1 MAQKFVGVDLGTHHV
16 KVVVVQARLRGVQV
30 VDAFEEPVGHA
41 AEPPASSD
49 GGETGKDERRDPLS
63 PVISV
68 ALGLLRSRGLLNE
81 SMGIAMPSGAASYRV
96 LSFPFADERR
106 IAQAVGF
113 EAEGQFP
120 IPIEELAHG
129 HTVIPAPDGG
139 RALLAATKRERVEQ
153 IAAVFKRAGAD
164 VKAITPGPIAAAHVI
179 SASLPPPSAEMT
191 EQGREPVALLVDL
204 GHHHTSFVALGPKGP
219 LAVRTLRR
227 GGLHIT
233 RAISQRY
240 GMDMVAAEAAK
251 HVDAFLPHRGFET
264 ITQEQLEAGKVVA
277 TALEDIVKEV
287 EQTRL
292 WLRATYRWEVC
303 KLVLAGGGA
312 ALTGLDAY
320 LREHTGLPVDP
331 VELGGVARVQA
342 AKHANASTMAAAL
355 GAAYG
360 AARRPLIQLHDRGG
374 TDSEGKWIQERV
386 SALVAIGVAVMAFGA
401 LDTIAQLK
409 AADAEKAAYAA
420 ELEEATRK
428 VFGAPLKPDGV
439 ETELA
444 RVEGQDLTSLIPER
458 GALEVLALVTKAATP
473 TDLEQAAAAT
483 AVAPPMRAD
492 GAEEDDG
499 EEGEE
504 EATAAEDT
512 TARAASGP
520 VDPSR
525 GIVVADDLNFAAV
538 DVRER
543 KVELRASANSSSAQD
558 RLNGRLAQIGCISN
572 IQNGKVK
579 GDARKSFEMTMDNQ
593 CYKASASEA
602 NANGGGGDE

>member
-41 AEPPASSD
+41 AEPAK
-49 GGETGKDERRDPLS
+49 GEGSEDEKQDPLR

-81 SMGIAMPSGAASYRV
+81 SMGVALPSGVASYRV

-120 IPIEELAHG
+120 MSIDELAHG
-129 HTVIPAPDGG
+129 HTVVPAPDGG
-139 RALLAATKRERVEQ
+139 RALLAATKRARVEQ
-153 IAAVFKRAGAD
+153 IAGIFERAGAD
-164 VKAITPGPIAAAHVI
+164 LKAITPGPIAAAHVI
-179 SASLPPPSAEMT
+179 SANVPPASPELT

-204 GHHHTSFVALGPKGP
+204 GHRTTSFVALGPKGP

-233 RAISQRY
+233 RAIAARY
-240 GMDMVAAEAAK
+240 GMDLVAAEAAK
-251 HVDAFLPHRGFET
+251 HADAFLPHRGFET
-264 ITQEQLEAGKVVA
+264 ITSEQLEAGKVVA
-277 TALEDIVKEV
+277 TALEEIVKEI

-292 WLRATYRWEVC
+292 WLRATYRWEVS
-303 KLVLAGGGA
+303 KLVLAGGGSE
-312 ALTGLDAY
+312 LTGLDAY
-320 LREHTGLPVDP
+320 LTEHTGLPVVP
-331 VELGGVARVQA
+331 VELGGAARVQA
-342 AKHANASTMAAAL
+342 SGQFNGATMAAAL

-360 AARRPLIQLHDRGG
+360 AARRPLVQLHERHG
-374 TDSEGKWIQERV
+374 TDSEGKWLQERI
-386 SALVAIGVAVMAFGA
+386 SSLVAIGVAVMAFGA

-428 VFGAPLKPDGV
+428 VFGASLKPDGV

-458 GALEVLALVTKAATP
+458 GALEVLALVTKASTP
-473 TDLEQAAAAT
+473 TDLEQAAAA
-483 AVAPPMRAD
+483 PPPTSFGGAD
-492 GAEEDDG
+492 DEGDDDG
-499 EEGEE
+499 EDGS
-504 EATAAEDT
+504 AADEPA
-512 TARAASGP
+512 ARASGP

-525 GIVVADDLNFAAV
+525 GIVVADELTFGTV
-538 DVRER
+538 DIRER
-543 KVELRASANSSSAQD
+543 KIELRASANTSSAQD
-558 RLNGRLAQIGCISN
+558 RLNGRLQQIGCISN

-579 GDARKSFEMTMDNQ
+579 GDARKSFDMIMDNQ

-602 NANGGGGDE
+602 NANGGGDD